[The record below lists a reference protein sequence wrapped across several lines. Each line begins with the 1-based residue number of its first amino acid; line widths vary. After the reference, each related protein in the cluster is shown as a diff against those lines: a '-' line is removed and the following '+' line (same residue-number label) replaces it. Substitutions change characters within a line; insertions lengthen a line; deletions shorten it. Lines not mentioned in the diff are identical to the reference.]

1 MLCNLSSVE
10 ERPIVLLLHACRRLL
25 GPTQLDDQVP
35 DTQLWLCFWHK
46 NMRHCSHGLNPA
58 GNFRDNHTECYK
70 DMLLLLNIRLANKS
84 LFLGPS
90 SSKIPATKLW
100 RCSPFNHWAMLVRL
114 LNYFYLQHNIHAP
127 KSLNFFALFSQVIDI
142 HKKCIE
148 YYDSPSTSIP

>member
-70 DMLLLLNIRLANKS
+70 DMLLLLNIRLASKF
-84 LFLGPS
+84 LFWGPS
-90 SSKIPATKLW
+90 YSKIPVTKLW
-100 RCSPFNHWAMLVRL
+100 RCIAL
-114 LNYFYLQHNIHAP
+114 LTTGQCWWDSSVTFIYDIIYMHPITEFLLYSARWLTYIKNAQNTMTHSQH
-127 KSLNFFALFSQVIDI
+127 Q
-142 HKKCIE
+142 
-148 YYDSPSTSIP
+148 